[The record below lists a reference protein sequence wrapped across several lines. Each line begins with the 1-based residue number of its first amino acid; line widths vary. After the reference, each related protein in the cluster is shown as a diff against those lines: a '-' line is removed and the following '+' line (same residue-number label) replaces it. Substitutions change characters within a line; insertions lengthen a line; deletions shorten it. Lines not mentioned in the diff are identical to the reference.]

1 MDVLK
6 RQLQDYV
13 SSLLNSNQTYPFV
26 FSSSSSLVTA
36 SLAKQV
42 LSVTEGRVFVIGP
55 SDDELRL
62 IYDDF
67 KFFSPS
73 AVYFPPSGVSIG
85 KKCNISSS
93 IISSLKELY
102 SAQHEIILVSLWS
115 LCSLIP
121 CFDSLIGEL
130 HLSVGDS
137 VDYKA
142 LSEQLVSSGY
152 TAVQRISS
160 EGEFA
165 LKGEVAEIFPF
176 SSNCAYRIL
185 LNFDTIEKIYS
196 FFPFENEKKSVE

>member
-67 KFFSPS
+67 RFFSPK
-73 AVYFPPSGVSIG
+73 FFRT
-85 KKCNISSS
+85 
-93 IISSLKELY
+93 SSL
-102 SAQHEIILVSLWS
+102 
-115 LCSLIP
+115 
-121 CFDSLIGEL
+121 
-130 HLSVGDS
+130 
-137 VDYKA
+137 
-142 LSEQLVSSGY
+142 
-152 TAVQRISS
+152 
-160 EGEFA
+160 
-165 LKGEVAEIFPF
+165 
-176 SSNCAYRIL
+176 
-185 LNFDTIEKIYS
+185 
-196 FFPFENEKKSVE
+196 

>member
-67 KFFSPS
+67 RFFRNNLRFY
-73 AVYFPPSGVSIG
+73 VFM
-85 KKCNISSS
+85 
-93 IISSLKELY
+93 
-102 SAQHEIILVSLWS
+102 
-115 LCSLIP
+115 
-121 CFDSLIGEL
+121 
-130 HLSVGDS
+130 
-137 VDYKA
+137 
-142 LSEQLVSSGY
+142 
-152 TAVQRISS
+152 
-160 EGEFA
+160 
-165 LKGEVAEIFPF
+165 
-176 SSNCAYRIL
+176 
-185 LNFDTIEKIYS
+185 
-196 FFPFENEKKSVE
+196 